1 MGDGVVGLMAELD
14 KVELVRSH
22 DDPERN
28 PGFCFLYYADAEGIQ
43 SSQLDSRTK
52 VFSNLDFSCCRE
64 IGQQLLQGGGC
75 FSPVSE
81 LVGRAEAAASAAA
94 SEISETSSA
103 AADALSSVVAAVVRA
118 PPKDFRVI
126 RQEWAAIR
134 IQTTFRG
141 FLQAANGTVWKQG
154 QRKNA
159 LEVMQVSE
167 QQRATDLF
175 SQKVK
180 RSSFSTSDKVLQLS
194 D

>member
-1 MGDGVVGLMAELD
+1 M
-14 KVELVRSH
+14 
-22 DDPERN
+22 
-28 PGFCFLYYADAEGIQ
+28 
-43 SSQLDSRTK
+43 
-52 VFSNLDFSCCRE
+52 
-64 IGQQLLQGGGC
+64 
-75 FSPVSE
+75 SE

-103 AADALSSVVAAVVRA
+103 AANALSSVIAAVVRA

-141 FLQAANGTVWKQG
+141 FLIPFDSGCYRYSLLLDDV
-154 QRKNA
+154 
-159 LEVMQVSE
+159 LE